1 MRLNAKRGLFR
12 LWLVIAI
19 LWVIGAG
26 AWLRPDQ
33 TVMHLW
39 QGPSQDELAV
49 WPFVC
54 DFSAPDERCRLL
66 IEQWPAFNR
75 PALVDH
81 ETAEMRD
88 AWWLSL
94 ATFAGWSIGLALAVL
109 AVGFLLLW
117 AMAGFRSEASRII
130 KDRR

>member
-66 IEQWPAFNR
+66 IEQSR
-75 PALVDH
+75 VLVS
-81 ETAEMRD
+81 TKIAE
-88 AWWLSL
+88 L
-94 ATFAGWSIGLALAVL
+94 AEGKIAEYRKLIEGL
-109 AVGFLLLW
+109 
-117 AMAGFRSEASRII
+117 EAH
-130 KDRR
+130 